1 MNIEDIVKSLIDN
14 LDFVNILWQIS
25 TPIIFSVS
33 DVITGVLQAVINKN
47 LDSQVMRNGL
57 IHKALV
63 ILILILSFIV
73 QYAFNL
79 PIISKV
85 VSIYIIVMELI
96 SIVENLK
103 KAGINIVGVASLV
116 RDKPENSTNDNLN
129 KLINTIDEKV
139 QEVNSEDVK

>member
-1 MNIEDIVKSLIDN
+1 MNIEEIVKSLIDN

-25 TPIIFSVS
+25 TPIIFSVA

-63 ILILILSFIV
+63 ILILVLSFII

-85 VSIYIIVMELI
+85 VCIYILVMELI
-96 SIVENLK
+96 SIIENLK
-103 KAGINIVGVASLV
+103 KAGINIIGIANLIK
-116 RDKPENSTNDNLN
+116 DKPENSTNDNLN

>member
-1 MNIEDIVKSLIDN
+1 MNIEEIVKSLIDN

-25 TPIIFSVS
+25 TPIIFSVA

-63 ILILILSFIV
+63 ILILVLSFII

-85 VSIYIIVMELI
+85 VCIYILVMELI
-96 SIVENLK
+96 SIIENLK
-103 KAGINIVGVASLV
+103 KAGINIIGIANLV
-116 RDKPENSTNDNLN
+116 KDKPENSTNDNLN

>member
-1 MNIEDIVKSLIDN
+1 MNIEEIVKSLIDN

-25 TPIIFSVS
+25 TPIIFSVA

-63 ILILILSFIV
+63 ILILVLSFII

-85 VSIYIIVMELI
+85 VCIYILVMELI
-96 SIVENLK
+96 SIIENLK
-103 KAGINIVGVASLV
+103 KAGINIIGIANLV
-116 RDKPENSTNDNLN
+116 KDKPENSTNDNLN
-129 KLINTIDEKV
+129 KLITTIDEKV

>member
-1 MNIEDIVKSLIDN
+1 MNIEEIVKSLVDN

-25 TPIIFSVS
+25 TPIIFSVA
-33 DVITGVLQAVINKN
+33 DVITGVLQAIINKN

-63 ILILILSFIV
+63 ILILVLSFII

-96 SIVENLK
+96 SIIENLK
-103 KAGINIVGVASLV
+103 KAGINIIGIANLV
-116 RDKPENSTNDNLN
+116 KDKPENSTNDNLN
-129 KLINTIDEKV
+129 KLITTIDEKV